1 MQSLS
6 EARKL
11 RLNTEKI
18 ILYTTKYHDIFI
30 MKKNLRMIMKLKMIM
45 KMIMNLN
52 MNLNLNLNLNLN
64 CYE

>member
-6 EARKL
+6 ETRRL
-11 RLNTEKI
+11 RLDPEKI
-18 ILYTTKYHDIFI
+18 ILYTTNYHDIFI
-30 MKKNLRMIMKLKMIM
+30 MKKNLRVIMKLKMIM

-52 MNLNLNLNLNLN
+52 MNLILNLN